1 MDHDTS
7 RESVAREVE
16 CLCTIGAIA
25 GRVAHEINNPLAG
38 VHNSFRL
45 VKDAIPQSHP
55 HFAYVAAIERQI
67 QRIAAVTRR
76 FADTYSAEADSA
88 VGVAVS
94 AIVGGA
100 VQMAVQAIGT
110 GTPPVEILNAVHL
123 PFPQA
128 AGLLRHVL
136 IPGFGA
142 AIRAADPATSVT
154 IDTRIPSGVL
164 IVEVRYLAILS
175 SHPPELDAHAQRLL
189 AALGGTTE
197 LHTEGAQMTVLQVRI
212 PFDRVAGETS

>member
-1 MDHDTS
+1 MAASGEDLDHDTA
-7 RESVAREVE
+7 RENIAREVE

-45 VKDAIPQSHP
+45 VKDAIPATHP

-76 FADTYSAEADSA
+76 FADTYSAESDSA

-100 VQMAVQAIGT
+100 VQMAMPAIGT
-110 GTPPVEILNAVHL
+110 GTPPVDLLNAVHL

-128 AGLLRHVL
+128 AGLLRHLL
-136 IPGFGA
+136 IPVFGA
-142 AIRAADPATSVT
+142 ALRAADPATSVT
-154 IDTRIPSGVL
+154 IDTR
-164 IVEVRYLAILS
+164 LA
-175 SHPPELDAHAQRLL
+175 D
-189 AALGGTTE
+189 
-197 LHTEGAQMTVLQVRI
+197 
-212 PFDRVAGETS
+212 